1 MTKKNAEAFGQP
13 EPGSLQLLMEQTEAA
28 KAGSPS
34 AAADAPASE
43 NSSADARK
51 ERKRR
56 LRLALK
62 KTNKTNQAKADAG
75 TKSGTRKKTDPDEQ
89 DDSVPVRS
97 ARKPKKEKP
106 KKPKKHRHLA
116 SWMVT
121 LLLWIAVFVLAGSL
135 WALFISGPSRIYE
148 QQQTQV
154 LQTIRNNVPDVQGLQ
169 RTVFDYVTW
178 QGYTPETL
186 YWFDGNGDIITTR
199 DMETLDYEKAKQ
211 TALEEYGIEAD
222 TIQTAYGYTAP
233 VYEIRGSGRLL
244 LLDYDSLEWIYERED
259 RS

>member
-13 EPGSLQLLMEQTEAA
+13 EPGSLQLLMEQTEAGSQSSSSAGA
-28 KAGSPS
+28 KET
-34 AAADAPASE
+34 PASD
-43 NSSADARK
+43 NSLTDSVK
-51 ERKRR
+51 NRKRR
-56 LRLALK
+56 LRIGLK
-62 KTNKTNQAKADAG
+62 KTKKKKADAG
-75 TKSGTRKKTDPDEQ
+75 EKASTKKKSDPENPDL
-89 DDSVPVRS
+89 PVRS
-97 ARKPKKEKP
+97 AGKPKKEKP

-148 QQQTQV
+148 QQQSQV
-154 LQTIRNNVPDVQGLQ
+154 LQTIRDNVPDVQGLQ

-178 QGYTPETL
+178 QGYTPDTL

-199 DMETLDYEKAKQ
+199 DMETLDYEKARAK
-211 TALEEYGIEAD
+211 ALEEYGIEAD

>member
-13 EPGSLQLLMEQTEAA
+13 EPGSLQLLMEQTEAESQDSSSAGA
-28 KAGSPS
+28 KE
-34 AAADAPASE
+34 APASDH
-43 NSSADARK
+43 SPADGVK
-51 ERKRR
+51 NRKRR
-56 LRLALK
+56 LRFGLK
-62 KTNKTNQAKADAG
+62 KTKKARADAG
-75 TKSGTRKKTDPDEQ
+75 AQAGTKKKTDPENTDL
-89 DDSVPVRS
+89 SVPVRS

-106 KKPKKHRHLA
+106 AKPKKHRHLA

-121 LLLWIAVFVLAGSL
+121 LLLWTAAFVLAGSL

-148 QQQTQV
+148 QQQSQV
-154 LQTIRNNVPDVQGLQ
+154 LQTIRNNVADVQGLQ

-178 QGYTPETL
+178 QGYTPDTL
-186 YWFDGNGDIITTR
+186 YWFDGNGEIITTR
-199 DMETLDYEKAKQ
+199 AMETLDYEKAKKK
-211 TALEEYGIEAD
+211 ALEEYGIEAD

-233 VYEIRGSGRLL
+233 AYEIRGSGRLL

>member
-13 EPGSLQLLMEQTEAA
+13 ESGSLQLLMEQTEAGSQSSSS
-28 KAGSPS
+28 AG
-34 AAADAPASE
+34 AEETPASE
-43 NSSADARK
+43 GGLTDGVKN
-51 ERKRR
+51 RKRR
-56 LRLALK
+56 LRIGLK
-62 KTNKTNQAKADAG
+62 KTKKAKADAG
-75 TKSGTRKKTDPDEQ
+75 AKAGTKKKTEAENPDL
-89 DDSVPVRS
+89 SVPVRS

-148 QQQTQV
+148 QQQSQV
-154 LQTIRNNVPDVQGLQ
+154 LQTIRTSVPDVQGLQ

-178 QGYTPETL
+178 QGYTPDTL

-199 DMETLDYEKAKQ
+199 DMETLDYEKARTK
-211 TALEEYGIEAD
+211 ALEEYGIEAD